1 MSRLKFA
8 SLVLV
13 AGAALGSVAGYG
25 AGKLVDKTL
34 AESDEAGSRQTLVD
48 LGYDVGAFKGRAEGN
63 VFDPC
68 WGYTLRDSFAI
79 ADKNTNNAGTAT
91 VCAKP
96 DFVTRHFSEE
106 KRVVISQAI

>member
-48 LGYDVGAFKGRAEGN
+48 IGYDVGAYKGRAESRIGE
-63 VFDPC
+63 C
-68 WGYTLRDSFAI
+68 WGYTLRDSFAV
-79 ADKNTNNAGTAT
+79 ADKNTNKEGTAI

-96 DFVTRHFSEE
+96 DPIAKYFLEK
-106 KRVVISQAI
+106 KRVVVSQSI